1 MEISASLVKELR
13 EKTGIGIMDCKSA
26 LIEAKGDIQE
36 AIKILRKRGLAKA
49 EQKAARTANEGLI
62 GSYVH
67 IGGKIGVLVEVNCET
82 DFVARNEEF
91 QQLVKDIAMQIAAA
105 EPKYLSRQDIPPEII
120 QQEREIYS
128 CQLKNSNKSPKV
140 MEKII
145 DGKLEKF
152 YADVCLYEQP
162 FIRNQSI
169 TIEELI
175 SSKIAKMGE
184 KIAIS
189 RFIRFRL
196 GESDKH
202 DA

>member
-1 MEISASLVKELR
+1 MEIPASLVKTLR

-49 EQKAARTANEGLI
+49 EEKAGKIAAEGSI

-91 QQLVKDIAMQIAAA
+91 QQLVKDIAMQIAAT
-105 EPKYLSRQDIPPEII
+105 EPKFLRRQDIPEEII
-120 QQEREIYS
+120 QQEREIYR
-128 CQLKNSNKSPKV
+128 CQHQNSNKPPKV
-140 MEKII
+140 IEKII
-145 DGKLEKF
+145 DGKMEKF

-162 FIRNQSI
+162 FIKDQSI

-175 SSKIAKMGE
+175 SAKIAKMGE

-189 RFIRFRL
+189 RFVRFRL
-196 GESDKH
+196 GEGIKSK
-202 DA
+202 A